1 MDNVEVALLICPQII
16 SGLLALKLNL
26 TINKLFQNLFDIL
39 DFLVLKNSKPGFFL
53 NALEIRINFPIFS
66 SEIAA
71 AKFLLLSIGSITTM
85 DVSNFLV
92 VFPII

>member
-1 MDNVEVALLICPQII
+1 M
-16 SGLLALKLNL
+16 KLNF
-26 TINKLFQNLFDIL
+26 TTNKLFQNLFDIFDFLILKNPKL
-39 DFLVLKNSKPGFFL
+39 DFSL

-71 AKFLLLSIGSITTM
+71 AKFRLLSMGSITTI